1 MAIEKELL
9 DHLFANYNYQKPE
22 DLIGE
27 NGLLKQ
33 LTKAVLERALQAEMT
48 VHLGHEKH
56 GTIATKGGNARNGKT
71 GKPSRAISAI
81 CLLRFLVTET
91 AVSIHSS
98 FLRDKPASQALM
110 TR

>member
-48 VHLGHEKH
+48 VHLGHENTELSLQKVVMP
-56 GTIATKGGNARNGKT
+56 AMAKPA
-71 GKPSRAISAI
+71 KPSRAISAI
-81 CLLRFLVTET
+81 CRLRFLVTET